1 MWKIKTL
8 GLLYIYIY
16 RFCNIPVKNYWHWKS
31 FGTKSAYVSIYI
43 YIWIR
48 MWLPFCPLVSM
59 NIKSWT
65 QLWLELTLEKSQF
78 NGTEF
83 IRTKNSSMWM
93 CQLHVSSRPLDSMLI
108 KSSTFWLELV
118 LLLDKIFIGQNLSW
132 IKVGLC

>member
-1 MWKIKTL
+1 MKDKNSWAFIH
-8 GLLYIYIY
+8 IYISVLQY
-16 RFCNIPVKNYWHWKS
+16 TSKKLLTLEIIWNK
-31 FGTKSAYVSIYI
+31 VSICKYI

-118 LLLDKIFIGQNLSW
+118 LLLDKIFIGQNLFW

>member
-1 MWKIKTL
+1 MKDKNSWAFIH
-8 GLLYIYIY
+8 IYIY

-31 FGTKSAYVSIYI
+31 FGTKSAYVSI

-118 LLLDKIFIGQNLSW
+118 LLLDKIFIGQNLFW